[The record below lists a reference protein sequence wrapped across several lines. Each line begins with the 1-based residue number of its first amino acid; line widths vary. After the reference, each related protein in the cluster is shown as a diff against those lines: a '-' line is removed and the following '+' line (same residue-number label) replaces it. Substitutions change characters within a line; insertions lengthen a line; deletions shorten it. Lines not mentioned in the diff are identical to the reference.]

1 MNSKIMEQ
9 IRHIID
15 AKAQERPTPMEFE
28 LAYQARVAM
37 DRIRFAIK
45 HTEQFAPQTDQMQE
59 ASFQLL
65 DALERLES
73 AERKF
78 QNRFRHFVC
87 GGGHQPRNQ
96 AMNGQSVCEEL
107 KGLV

>member
-1 MNSKIMEQ
+1 MNSKVMDQ

-15 AKAQERPTPMEFE
+15 AKAQQQPTPMEFE

-45 HTEQFAPQTDQMQE
+45 HTEQFGPHTEPMQE
-59 ASFQLL
+59 AGLQLL

-73 AERKF
+73 AERRF
-78 QNRFRHFVC
+78 QGRFREREPHIAEP
-87 GGGHQPRNQ
+87 GIGQ
-96 AMNGQSVCEEL
+96 ANNGFSPEAGQ
-107 KGLV
+107 

>member
-1 MNSKIMEQ
+1 MNSEVMKQ
-9 IRHIID
+9 IKQIID
-15 AKAQERPTPMEFE
+15 AKAQAQPTPMEFE

-45 HTEQFAPQTDQMQE
+45 HSEQFGSQTEQMQE
-59 ASFQLL
+59 VGLQLL

-78 QNRFRHFVC
+78 QSRARSSTFGIPGRQAVPVNGK
-87 GGGHQPRNQ
+87 GGI
-96 AMNGQSVCEEL
+96 S
-107 KGLV
+107 